1 MKKAVAYE
9 RVSYLRKKEDD
20 QPDSYSFETQR
31 QALMEYAAGHDLEI
45 IKTFVE
51 KKSAFSPGR
60 GEFERMLDFF
70 RANSGVTTLLVY
82 KIDRSSRNL
91 FDYGTLVDKLGVEI
105 ISVTEDLPNNS
116 AGRLIGDSLAAF
128 SRFYSAQLAER
139 TSAAMLTKARSGVYP
154 TYAPIGYVNKDRNIS
169 IDPVLGPLIRELF
182 IQYART
188 DSSLHDLAEW
198 AKARGLRSR
207 YGNDMKKGT
216 IHNILQ
222 NVVYVGRFKW
232 LGDVYEGS
240 HESLISEELFQAVQ
254 TKMHGR
260 GAPRVVRREFP
271 YRGLVFCG
279 YCGCQLT
286 AEFKK
291 GKYIYYRCTESRG
304 KCEQGRYTQEQLSER
319 LLTVLENI
327 RMTKENAKELMELVL
342 RDSEEHRR
350 GRIAKR
356 IQLKAEEQG
365 IIERMDAMYE
375 DRLDSV
381 ITEEQWLRRNHVQET
396 RLHTVRQELGRTSSD
411 GSFNQE
417 AIETTLELA
426 QRLPDLYL
434 RKSHDE
440 RARALKIVSWNCTI
454 TADNLEPVYK
464 EPFAAIAKW
473 RRSPAWLPG

>member
-31 QALMEYAAGHDLEI
+31 QALTEYAAGHDLEI
-45 IKTFVE
+45 IETFVE

-60 GEFERMLDFF
+60 GVFERMLDFF
-70 RANSGVTTLLVY
+70 KANLDVTTLLVY
-82 KIDRSSRNL
+82 KIDRTSRNIY
-91 FDYGTLVDKLGVEI
+91 DYGMLVDKLGVDI

-154 TYAPIGYVNKDRNIS
+154 TYAPIGYINKDRNIS
-169 IDPVLGPLIRELF
+169 IDPALGPLIRELF

-188 DSSLHDLAEW
+188 DSSLNDLAEW
-198 AKARGLRSR
+198 SKTRGLRSR
-207 YGNDMKKGT
+207 YGNYMKKGT

-260 GAPRVVRREFP
+260 GAPRVVRHEFP

-286 AEFKK
+286 AILKK
-291 GKYIYYRCTESRG
+291 GKYIYYHCTQSKG
-304 KCEQGRYTQEQLSER
+304 KCEQPYYSQDKLSLR
-319 LLTVLENI
+319 LREILEGI
-327 RMTKENAKELMELVL
+327 RMTKDNARQLMELVL
-342 RDSEEHRR
+342 EDSEEHRR
-350 GRIAKR
+350 ERIARR

-365 IIERMDAMYE
+365 IIERMDSMYE

-381 ITEEQWLRRNHVQET
+381 ITEEQWLRRNQAQET
-396 RLHTVRQELGRTSSD
+396 RLQIVRGELGRISGD

-417 AIETTLELA
+417 AVETTLELA

-434 RKSHDE
+434 RKSHEE
-440 RARALKIVSWNCTI
+440 RARALKIVSWNCML
-454 TADNLEPVYK
+454 TAETVEPVYK

-473 RRSPAWLPG
+473 RRSPSWLPG